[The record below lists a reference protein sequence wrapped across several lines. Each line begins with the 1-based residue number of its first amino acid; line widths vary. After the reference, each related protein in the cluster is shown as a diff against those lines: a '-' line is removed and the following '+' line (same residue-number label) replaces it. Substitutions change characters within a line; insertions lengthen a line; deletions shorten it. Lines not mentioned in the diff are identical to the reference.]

1 MITRP
6 VGFNLFVVHGVRAR
20 GPIHDV
26 MIGAAPF
33 VITLVVMITL
43 LILFPDIAMW
53 LPRMAM

>member
-1 MITRP
+1 
-6 VGFNLFVVHGVRAR
+6 
-20 GPIHDV
+20 